1 MPPVDRFE
9 VLGRHMGVNLRR
21 GDAGMAEEFLDHPKV
36 RPMGEQV
43 RGETMPQ
50 HVGSHMAFNPG
61 PQHRLGHALQSVTG
75 AKADP
80 RLVRNTTPGLFGR
93 TKVCRT
99 AKYRCNAVTAAAPT
113 GTTRSLLPL
122 PITIRNPDSR

>member
-1 MPPVDRFE
+1 MWGVTWRSTPARRTAWVMRF
-9 VLGRHMGVNLRR
+9 
-21 GDAGMAEEFLDHPKV
+21 
-36 RPMGEQV
+36 
-43 RGETMPQ
+43 
-50 HVGSHMAFNPG
+50 
-61 PQHRLGHALQSVTG
+61 QSVTG

-113 GTTRSLLPL
+113 GTTRSLFPL
-122 PITIRNPDSR
+122 PITIRNPASR